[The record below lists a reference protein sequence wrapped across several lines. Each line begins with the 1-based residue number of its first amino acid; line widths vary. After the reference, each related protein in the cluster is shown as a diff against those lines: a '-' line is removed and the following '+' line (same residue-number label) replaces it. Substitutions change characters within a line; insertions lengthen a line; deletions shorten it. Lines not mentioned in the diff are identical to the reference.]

1 MTLPSFRTAAV
12 SAVFSVMLVQFSGL
26 TGVQAETAGPEN
38 TAPEELKPEGDSGA
52 APESG
57 RDSQDE
63 SPVEGRDPTEGDGA
77 DQGDAT
83 GQAAEATEGADGGDG
98 VGPAEESAEAEPAP
112 APAQDPVDPKLLAEL
127 TDTMQ
132 IPDVLAVMAEEGKA
146 YGTSIEEQMFPGK
159 GGPGW
164 EAQVAAIYAPEALMP
179 VFAQAFEAALA
190 NDPEAVA
197 AAQAFFSTARGQE
210 ILHLEVEARRALLDI
225 AVEEA
230 AQVEAERMKAERDP
244 KLRLV
249 RELIEAGDLIESNV
263 AGALTANLAFY
274 EGMAEV
280 GVAGMPSDLESIMTE
295 VWGQEDG
302 IRTETGNWL
311 VPYMAMAYQP
321 LPEADLKAYVAYS
334 RTTEG
339 KRLNAALFAGFEA
352 VSRQVSYNLGRQA
365 AGVMAGNDI

>member
-12 SAVFSVMLVQFSGL
+12 SAVLSVMLVPLSGL
-26 TGVQAETAGPEN
+26 SGVQAETTGPEN

-52 APESG
+52 PPETGGESAAEADQPPEG
-57 RDSQDE
+57 RDS
-63 SPVEGRDPTEGDGA
+63 VEGAEAEPVDG
-77 DQGDAT
+77 
-83 GQAAEATEGADGGDG
+83 ATEGADGGEG
-98 VGPAEESAEAEPAP
+98 AEPAQEAVEAAP
-112 APAQDPVDPKLLAEL
+112 EQEPAQDPVDPKLLAEL

-132 IPDVLAVMAEEGKA
+132 IPAVLEVMSEEGLA
-146 YGTSIEEQMFPGK
+146 YGISLEEQMFPGK
-159 GGPGW
+159 GGSGW
-164 EAQVAAIYAPEALMP
+164 EAQVAAIYAPETLMP
-179 VFAQAFEAALA
+179 VFRRAFEAALA
-190 NDPEAVA
+190 TDPEAVA
-197 AAQAFFSTARGQE
+197 AAEAFFSTPRGQE

-249 RELIEAGDLIESNV
+249 RELIEAGDLIETNV

-274 EGMAEV
+274 EGMAEI

-302 IRTETGNWL
+302 IRSETGNWL
-311 VPYMAMAYQP
+311 VPYLAMAYQP
-321 LPEADLKAYVAYS
+321 LPEADLKAYVDYS
-334 RTTEG
+334 RTAEG
-339 KRLNAALFAGFEA
+339 MRLNAALFAGFEA